1 MNVVIRAATPSD
13 ATVIAGIYNFY
24 VRETV
29 VTFDEDEISPDGMAA
44 QIGKAIEGSLPWL
57 VAEEQGAVIGY
68 SYAGTW
74 HGRCAYRFS
83 VESTVYLD
91 HQFTGRGVGTRLYRE
106 LLDILRQRSMHV
118 VVGGIALPNDPSVAL
133 HERLGFSKV
142 AHFREVGFKFG
153 RWIDVGYWQTML

>member
-1 MNVVIRAATPSD
+1 MTAVIRAATVLD
-13 ATVIAGIYNFY
+13 AASIAGIYNYY

-29 VTFDEDEISPDGMAA
+29 VTFDEEEVSADAMAA
-44 QIGKAIEGSLPWL
+44 QIGKGIEGSLPWL
-57 VAEEQGAVIGY
+57 VAEEEGSVIGY
-68 SYAGTW
+68 SYAGAW

-91 HQFTGRGVGTRLYRE
+91 HRCTGRGTGTRLYRG

-118 VVGGIALPNDPSVAL
+118 VVGGIALPNEASIAL

-142 AHFREVGFKFG
+142 AHFTEVGFKFG
-153 RWIDVGYWQTML
+153 RWIDVGYWQRML